1 MKLFTLTMTLLLSVS
16 LHAETTTTT
25 TTTTVVETT
34 KTDDKPVAKKDDDKV
49 IKAAKNVSG
58 ETKKV
63 LRKIGRAGQE
73 GFCNLKTDKSE
84 CAKQKAAHKALNKK
98 EDVEGVDG
106 N

>member
-34 KTDDKPVAKKDDDKV
+34 KNDDKPVKKDDGKV
-49 IKAAKNVSG
+49 IQAAKNVSG

-63 LRKIGRAGQE
+63 LRKIGRASMDGACE
-73 GFCNLKTDKSE
+73 LKSSKAE
-84 CAKQKAAHKALNKK
+84 CAKQKAKHGALNKK
-98 EDVEGVDG
+98 EEIEGVNG